1 MKKEFE
7 NEYTLDTNLIKEYV
21 YNVLCKNHIIISLI
35 IAIIGI
41 IILALS
47 NISKPYI
54 ILIITTISICYS
66 IIIPILTTKQLEK
79 IEKNY
84 NDGKI
89 EKTNIKFQK
98 KIIMNEGKIH
108 LEFDYKQI
116 KKVVNT
122 KNIIILKINNKS
134 AILVLKNGFVKGN
147 KKDFIEFIENK
158 INNNNS
164 L

>member
-7 NEYTLDTNLIKEYV
+7 NEYTLDTNSIKEYV

-41 IILALS
+41 IILTLS
-47 NISKPYI
+47 NISKPYN

-66 IIIPILTTKQLEK
+66 IIIPILTTKQFKK

-98 KIIMNEGKIH
+98 K
-108 LEFDYKQI
+108 
-116 KKVVNT
+116 
-122 KNIIILKINNKS
+122 
-134 AILVLKNGFVKGN
+134 
-147 KKDFIEFIENK
+147 
-158 INNNNS
+158 
-164 L
+164 